1 MTAVTAT
8 INRTPFRPVGEI
20 PVRLLA
26 SDKLKWHMPDSDRV
40 VHFTT
45 DGKHFGYEHDV
56 GTSSGLWRPVVP
68 GHVFRPV
75 GMTWEAAEALV
86 SPHLHPHD
94 PSLVDMALSPSLL
107 VVSTYIAL

>member
-1 MTAVTAT
+1 MTAVTT

-20 PVRLLA
+20 PARLIA

-56 GTSSGLWRPVVP
+56 GASERDNLLAIAPGVVLRD
-68 GHVFRPV
+68 V
-75 GMTWEAAEALV
+75 L
-86 SPHLHPHD
+86 
-94 PSLVDMALSPSLL
+94 
-107 VVSTYIAL
+107 